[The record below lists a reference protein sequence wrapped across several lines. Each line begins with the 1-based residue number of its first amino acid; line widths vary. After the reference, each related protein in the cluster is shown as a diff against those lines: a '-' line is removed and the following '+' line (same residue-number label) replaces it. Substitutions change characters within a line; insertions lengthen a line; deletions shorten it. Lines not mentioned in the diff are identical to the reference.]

1 MRALRKQRHRGQQF
15 PDFVRRIAVT
25 KHRQAKGGLGDE
37 DVAAHGFERRTGRV
51 GRVLVVAGGD
61 DADAFVS
68 DRDLRRAQHM
78 AGGMKSDGDVAEFY
92 LFAIGNGLRA
102 AGKMV
107 AVAQPHHVERLL
119 GGQHRAM
126 TRPGMVGMAVGD
138 DGALDR
144 PHRIDVEAAG
154 LAGQAGSH
162 RHQDVLRTHFRYI
175 GRAAAIFTSP
185 RRGEVKPREPSK
197 ELMPARLFL
206 SSGDLVA
213 DRRFDFARDL
223 QLKGELVAAADLLA
237 QATELAP
244 GFASAWFTLA
254 EIREQLG
261 ERDAAIAAFRKA
273 RDADP
278 DDRHGASL
286 RLMLLGAEKLSEMP
300 PAYVRA
306 LFDQYAPKFESALV
320 DDLGYRGPALL
331 FKAVLAARH
340 AVRKPAFF
348 RRAID
353 LGCGT
358 GLAAS
363 AFAKGVDHFT
373 GIDLSPRMIEKARA
387 TGLYAELEVA
397 DMLEGLR
404 GRPDASADLILA
416 ADAMVYVADLAPVLT
431 EARRVL
437 VAGGLLAFTVETHG
451 GDGVVIGEGLR
462 YAHGALTCARR
473 STRPVLDCRSLKS
486 CRRATRTTRRC
497 PVWSWWRRRSDSA
510 SRKSGACRRSGAAS
524 QSRHFAIAERAGM

>member
-1 MRALRKQRHRGQQF
+1 
-15 PDFVRRIAVT
+15 
-25 KHRQAKGGLGDE
+25 
-37 DVAAHGFERRTGRV
+37 
-51 GRVLVVAGGD
+51 
-61 DADAFVS
+61 
-68 DRDLRRAQHM
+68 
-78 AGGMKSDGDVAEFY
+78 
-92 LFAIGNGLRA
+92 
-102 AGKMV
+102 
-107 AVAQPHHVERLL
+107 
-119 GGQHRAM
+119 M
-126 TRPGMVGMAVGD
+126 TSV
-138 DGALDR
+138 
-144 PHRIDVEAAG
+144 
-154 LAGQAGSH
+154 
-162 RHQDVLRTHFRYI
+162 
-175 GRAAAIFTSP
+175 
-185 RRGEVKPREPSK
+185 

-223 QLKGELVAAADLLA
+223 QLRGDLVAAADLLQ

-244 GFASAWFTLA
+244 GFASAWFTLG

-261 ERDAAIAAFRKA
+261 ERDAAIAAFRRA

-286 RLMLLGAEKLSEMP
+286 RLMLLGAEKLSAMP

-348 RRAID
+348 KRAID

-363 AFAKGVDHFT
+363 AFAKEVDHFI
-373 GIDLSPRMIEKARA
+373 GFDLSPRMIEKARL
-387 TGLYAELEVA
+387 TGLYAELEVT
-397 DMLEGLR
+397 DMLDGLR

-416 ADAMVYVADLAPVLT
+416 ADAMVYVADLVGVLN

-437 VAGGLLAFTVETHG
+437 VPGGLFALTVETHD
-451 GDGVVIGEGLR
+451 GDGVMIGEGLR
-462 YAHGALTCARR
+462 YAHGTPCVRASIAAAGLKLSQLEVLSARNEDN
-473 STRPVLDCRSLKS
+473 TPVPGL
-486 CRRATRTTRRC
+486 
-497 PVWSWWRRRSDSA
+497 VVV
-510 SRKSGACRRSGAAS
+510 AAK
-524 QSRHFAIAERAGM
+524 M